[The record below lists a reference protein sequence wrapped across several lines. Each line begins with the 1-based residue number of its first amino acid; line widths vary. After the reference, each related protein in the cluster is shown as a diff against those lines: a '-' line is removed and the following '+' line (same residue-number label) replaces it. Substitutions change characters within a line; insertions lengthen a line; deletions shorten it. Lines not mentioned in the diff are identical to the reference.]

1 MLSPKLKL
9 LSYHSRGISLVL
21 PVERLLMI
29 ISSAAATS
37 SDPPGLGL
45 SPQKRRVALIAVTG
59 LFFMWGFITC
69 LNDILIPHL
78 KGVFDLNYVQA
89 LLIQFTF
96 FGAYFL
102 MSLPAGKLLALTG
115 YQRSMII
122 GLLTTGVGTLLFLP
136 AAGMLS
142 YPLFLGALFILATGI
157 TILQVAANPYISA
170 LGRPETASSR
180 LNLAQ
185 AFNSLGTTI
194 APWLGGWLIFSHVTT
209 TEAVTQASRMTDA
222 ASVKIP
228 YLILTGMLVVLA
240 IVLTLIHL
248 PTIAAVESEG
258 GREGTLWD
266 AIRIPH
272 ISLGAAAIFVYVGAE
287 VSIGSLL
294 INYLGDP
301 QVAGLTKQDAA
312 FYVSCY
318 WGGAMAGRFIG
329 SGLLQ
334 FIRPNRL
341 LAFNALAAALLA
353 TLALT
358 TNGFVAMW
366 AALLIGFFNSIMFP
380 TIFTLG
386 IAGTGHLTGRASS
399 LLIMA
404 IVGGA
409 IIPLLMGRM
418 ADLFGIHH
426 SFFVPAICYL
436 YIVYYGLS
444 GYRTTRTTP

>member
-122 GLLTTGVGTLLFLP
+122 GLLTTGVGTL
-136 AAGMLS
+136 
-142 YPLFLGALFILATGI
+142 LATGI